1 MKKSSE
7 RGNSRFE
14 LFYCCSTLV
23 LLFGVKN
30 TFFSIL
36 ATINVKK
43 ALFLP
48 LCVKNTQ
55 NCLAVSKYI
64 CTFASKLHSNI
75 NLKIYKNE
83 KEQD

>member
-43 ALFLP
+43 ALFFAAVRKKYTKLFGCFEIYMY
-48 LCVKNTQ
+48 LCVKITQ
-55 NCLAVSKYI
+55 
-64 CTFASKLHSNI
+64 
-75 NLKIYKNE
+75 
-83 KEQD
+83 